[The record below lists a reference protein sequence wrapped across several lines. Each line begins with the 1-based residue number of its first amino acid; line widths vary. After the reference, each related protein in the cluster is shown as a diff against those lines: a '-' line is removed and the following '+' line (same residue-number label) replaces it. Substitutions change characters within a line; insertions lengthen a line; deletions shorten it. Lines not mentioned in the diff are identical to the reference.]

1 MRFRLIGVI
10 VIAWLAILAAP
21 DAAQAQENFPSR
33 PIRIVIPYSPGSVA
47 DVFAR
52 IVGQN
57 MQEQWKGSIVVESK
71 SGANG
76 SIAAEEVARAAPDG
90 YTWLLVTTFFVAS
103 PALTTS
109 LRWDPVR
116 DFVPVGQVCRAPNFF
131 IVPTTLPVKNVAE
144 YVALAKAK
152 PGTLNY
158 SHPGKGSTGHLGFEL
173 FKRLAGIDVT
183 GIGYRGYP
191 QMVPDIASGLIN
203 STFLSANQALAQVQT
218 GSIRII
224 GAISDGRSKYFPDVP
239 TMAEQGFAEAQVTP
253 WFGVVV
259 PAGHTAADRRAHQ
272 QGTGDGI
279 GDAGRSAEA
288 RCGRLR
294 GQERAAADIRR
305 HHQVRRRAVGQGR
318 QGGGHH
324 RGLTRQAQ
332 STAARFC
339 VRNPAPMLVITAAR
353 CVAVRRHQFHD
364 KKFEMRIPIVVICLG
379 LASGAAIG
387 AEFQVHQSNRLFVPS
402 RLIVGMGS
410 VVRFANDEK
419 FVHHAFVDTPQFKA
433 DTGDIPPGERRN
445 IVFSQPGLYTVRC
458 AIHPQMKMTVE
469 VSEWE

>member
-1 MRFRLIGVI
+1 MNLRRIGVVI
-10 VIAWLAILAAP
+10 VAWLAFFAAP
-21 DAAQAQENFPSR
+21 DAASAQDFPNR

-52 IVGQN
+52 IVAQP
-57 MQEQWKGSIVVESK
+57 MAEQWKGSIVVESK

-103 PALTTS
+103 PALNTS
-109 LRWDPVR
+109 LRWDPVK
-116 DFVPVGQVCRAPNFF
+116 DFLPIGQICRAPNFF
-131 IVPTTLPVKNVAE
+131 VVPSSLPVKSVAE

-173 FKRLAGIDVT
+173 FKRLADIDVT

-218 GSIRII
+218 GAIRII

-259 PAGHTAADRRAHQ
+259 PAGTPEPIVERISTVLEAALATSDVREKL
-272 QGTGDGI
+272 DV
-279 GDAGRSAEA
+279 AGCEAKSAPLA
-288 RCGRLR
+288 
-294 GQERAAADIRR
+294 QFADIIKADVALWARV
-305 HHQVRRRAVGQGR
+305 VREAG
-318 QGGGHH
+318 
-324 RGLTRQAQ
+324 
-332 STAARFC
+332 
-339 VRNPAPMLVITAAR
+339 ITA
-353 CVAVRRHQFHD
+353 D
-364 KKFEMRIPIVVICLG
+364 
-379 LASGAAIG
+379 
-387 AEFQVHQSNRLFVPS
+387 
-402 RLIVGMGS
+402 
-410 VVRFANDEK
+410 
-419 FVHHAFVDTPQFKA
+419 
-433 DTGDIPPGERRN
+433 
-445 IVFSQPGLYTVRC
+445 
-458 AIHPQMKMTVE
+458 
-469 VSEWE
+469 